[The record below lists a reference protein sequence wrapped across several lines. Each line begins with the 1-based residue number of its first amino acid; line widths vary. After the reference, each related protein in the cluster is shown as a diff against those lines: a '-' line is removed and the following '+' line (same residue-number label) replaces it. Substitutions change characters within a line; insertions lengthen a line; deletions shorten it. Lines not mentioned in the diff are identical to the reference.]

1 MTFGTLTMNV
11 ALLAEAVYLGMLGTE
26 FLAAMGFAFPLT
38 ITLFA
43 FAGGIGSG
51 ASSVIARAMGA
62 GDQERAGL
70 LITHA
75 QILAVLIG
83 VMLAATGFIFAEHI
97 VAALGAEGLVLQLTV

>member
-1 MTFGTLTMNV
+1 MNV
-11 ALLAEAVYLGMLGTE
+11 AQLAEAVYLGMLGTE

-62 GDQERAGL
+62 GDHEFL
-70 LITHA
+70 THR
-75 QILAVLIG
+75 G
-83 VMLAATGFIFAEHI
+83 DHEF
-97 VAALGAEGLVLQLTV
+97 LTHMGWPRIPDT